1 VTVPE
6 NPLKVAL
13 SVKDPPAVPPPEEVV
28 VSVGEVLTGLG
39 PGPGPGPDELT
50 VIGSLEQVLEAALL
64 LVLPA

>member
-13 SVKDPPAVPPPEEVV
+13 SVKDPPATPPPDEVV
-28 VSVGEVLTGLG
+28 VRVGLDLPAV
-39 PGPGPGPDELT
+39 T